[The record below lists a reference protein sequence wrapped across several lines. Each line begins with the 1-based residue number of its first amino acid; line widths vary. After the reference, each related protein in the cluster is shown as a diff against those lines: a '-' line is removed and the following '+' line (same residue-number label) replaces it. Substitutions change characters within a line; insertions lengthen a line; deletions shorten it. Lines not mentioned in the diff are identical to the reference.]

1 MGGTKTLR
9 KRRDSLFK
17 QHPYC
22 HWCKCKL
29 SHPRLIKHKQTQ
41 PDNMATI
48 DHLRN
53 RLDFN
58 RTEPNIENQSR
69 TVLSCKGCNEER
81 GKESVESLSEEELW
95 SRSGRY
101 PISILINEQN

>member
-1 MGGTKTLR
+1 MGGTKALR
-9 KRRDSLFK
+9 TRRNNLFN
-17 QHPYC
+17 QHPFC

-29 SHPRLIKHKQTQ
+29 THPKFVKRGDTQ

-58 RTEPNIENQSR
+58 RTEPNTEREAR
-69 TVLSCKGCNEER
+69 TVLSCKKCNQDR
-81 GKESVESLSEEELW
+81 GDESVKSLTKEQLW
-95 SRSGRY
+95 SRSGSY
-101 PISILINEQN
+101 PLSITNRE

>member
-9 KRRDSLFK
+9 RRRDNLFK

-22 HWCKCKL
+22 CWCKCKL
-29 SHPRLIKHKQTQ
+29 LHPKFVKKGDTQ

-53 RLDFN
+53 RLDSD
-58 RTEPNIENQSR
+58 RKEPNTESQSR
-69 TVLSCKGCNEER
+69 TVLSCKKCNQDR
-81 GKESVESLSEEELW
+81 GDESVKSLTKEQLW
-95 SRSGRY
+95 SRSGSY
-101 PISILINEQN
+101 PLSIITGENE